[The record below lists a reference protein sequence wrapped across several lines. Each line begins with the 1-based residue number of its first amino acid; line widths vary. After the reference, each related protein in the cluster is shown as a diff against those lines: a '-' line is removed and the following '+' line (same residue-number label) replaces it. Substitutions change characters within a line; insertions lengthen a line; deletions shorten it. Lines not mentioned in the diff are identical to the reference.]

1 MDLKNTKYRS
11 LDVKNKRI
19 LWLDALK
26 GFTIIFVIIGHVL
39 LGYTNNN
46 AFPLQQ
52 QLMLKINYWIYSWH
66 MPLFMVLSGF
76 AFKIAYLKENNLDKK
91 RINRQLLNLLLIFF
105 VFQLGLCSLQII
117 FSNFIDGKMNFY
129 KLILNLFIPN
139 NIMWYVW
146 VLLIYYF
153 FVEIVYKRIKVS
165 QYIYIYNIYWSY
177 GENS

>member
-1 MDLKNTKYRS
+1 
-11 LDVKNKRI
+11 
-19 LWLDALK
+19 
-26 GFTIIFVIIGHVL
+26 
-39 LGYTNNN
+39 
-46 AFPLQQ
+46 
-52 QLMLKINYWIYSWH
+52 MLKINYWIYSWH

-129 KLILNLFIPN
+129 KLILNLFMPD

-146 VLLIYYF
+146 VLLVYYF
-153 FVEIVYKRIKVS
+153 FLEIVYKRIKVS
-165 QYIYIYNIYWSY
+165 QYI
-177 GENS
+177 